1 MSCNKCNLNSFFN
14 IFFKQDVHEDKK
26 YGDLVQ
32 ENDNFDTKF
41 NDSAQKGDD
50 YRFDE
55 LSRDSHTADHK
66 NQFESV

>member
-1 MSCNKCNLNSFFN
+1 
-14 IFFKQDVHEDKK
+14 VHEDKK
-26 YGDLVQ
+26 YDDLIQ

-41 NDSAQKGDD
+41 KDSAQEDDD

-55 LSRDSHTADHK
+55 LSRDSDTAGHK